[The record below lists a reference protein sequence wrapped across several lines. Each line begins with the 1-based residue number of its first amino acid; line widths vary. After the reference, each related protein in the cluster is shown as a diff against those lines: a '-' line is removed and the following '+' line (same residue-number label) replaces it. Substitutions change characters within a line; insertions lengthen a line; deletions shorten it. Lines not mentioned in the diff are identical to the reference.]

1 MTFRY
6 QVIFP
11 MDSIHKPRCSIV
23 IRCFNEEQHI
33 GKLLKGISQQSIKGV
48 EIVLV
53 DSGST
58 DGTLRIASKYPVKIV
73 HIHPEDFSFGR
84 ALNRGCEAATADFIV
99 MASAHVFPIYNDWL
113 DKLLCFFQDEK
124 VGLVYGK
131 QRGNELTKYS
141 ENQIFA
147 HWFPEKSNSHQSY
160 PFCNNANAAIRR
172 SLWEQLPYDEELTG
186 LEDLDWAKRAIAM
199 RFKIAYEAEAEII
212 HVHDEN
218 YANIFNRY
226 RREALALKQ
235 IIPDDRFS
243 LGDFTRLFLIN
254 SWNDVFHAWREGLFT
269 KAFASIIAF
278 RFMQFWGTY
287 RGFSQR
293 GPITNRLKQR
303 FYYPNNWREA
313 SRTVN
318 LNDAGRRIDYTIKL
332 KEEI

>member
-1 MTFRY
+1 M
-6 QVIFP
+6 P
-11 MDSIHKPRCSIV
+11 KSSIV

-33 GKLLKGISQQSIKGV
+33 GRLLSGISQQSTKEV
-48 EIVLV
+48 EIILV

-58 DGTLRIASKYPVKIV
+58 DGTLRIASKYPVKVV

-99 MASAHVFPIYNDWL
+99 LASAHVYPVYKDWL
-113 DKLLCFFQDEK
+113 ERLLSFFADDR

-131 QRGNELTKYS
+131 QRGNEFTKYS

-147 HWFPEKSNSHQSY
+147 HWFPEKSNSHQSH

-172 SLWEQLPYDEELTG
+172 SLWEQLPYNEELTG
-186 LEDLDWAKRAIAM
+186 LEDLEWAKRAMAM
-199 RFKIAYEAEAEII
+199 RFRIAYAAEAEII
-212 HVHDEN
+212 HIHDEG
-218 YANIFNRY
+218 YHSIFNRY
-226 RREALALKQ
+226 RREALALKG
-235 IIPDDRFS
+235 IMPEERFS

-254 SWNDVFHAWREGLFT
+254 SWNDLFHAWEEGKFSR
-269 KAFASIIAF
+269 AFASILAF
-278 RFMQFWGTY
+278 RFMQFFGTY

-293 GPITNRLKQR
+293 GPITNRLRQR

-313 SRTVN
+313 THPDT
-318 LNDAGRRIDYTIKL
+318 LNDTGRRIDYTIKL